1 MSDAALGTSTGTP
14 SGFWIHTVFPFGGGT
29 PGAFGGGVP
38 GALGGIAGSSIMMP
52 KSAPGLTSRSVAGV
66 SAGVV
71 GNGGTVSVVVSGE
84 V

>member
-1 MSDAALGTSTGTP
+1 MNCT
-14 SGFWIHTVFPFGGGT
+14 FPLGGGI
-29 PGAFGGGVP
+29 PGAFGGGIP
-38 GALGGIAGSSIMMP
+38 GALGGIGGSSIMMP
-52 KSAPGLTSRSVAGV
+52 KSAPWLTSRSVAGV